1 MGSALRIKL
10 DNVVIKLFRKSA
22 HNNAITQVELT
33 TLIFRGKPTNVV
45 LSTGKDGFFKIW
57 DAETRL
63 CLSVIATG
71 ATEATAFAYCHERS
85 LVFVGTNKEEISI
98 LKLGEGE
105 DKDICKIVGSVKRKN
120 YTRCQQICIENNQLY
135 LLSTF

>member
-1 MGSALRIKL
+1 VGLTLIIEFNHV
-10 DNVVIKLFRKSA
+10 DIWLFSKSA

-33 TLIFRGKPTNVV
+33 TLIFKGKLINIV
-45 LSTGKDGFFKIW
+45 LSTAKDGFFKIW
-57 DAETRL
+57 NADTRL

-71 ATEATAFAYCHERS
+71 ATEATAFAYCPERS

-105 DKDICKIVGSVKRKN
+105 DSDICKVVGTVKRKN
-120 YTRCQQICIENNQLY
+120 YTRCQQMCIENNQLY
-135 LLSTF
+135 LLSIM

>member
-10 DNVVIKLFRKSA
+10 FNVLYKIFRKSA
-22 HNNAITQVELT
+22 HNNAITQVELAT
-33 TLIFRGKPTNVV
+33 VIFQGKPTNVV

-71 ATEATAFAYCHERS
+71 AT
-85 LVFVGTNKEEISI
+85 
-98 LKLGEGE
+98 
-105 DKDICKIVGSVKRKN
+105 
-120 YTRCQQICIENNQLY
+120 
-135 LLSTF
+135 